1 MLSIPFFKTVL
12 DWLEVWAILIPLF
25 VLLKKPQQPVYMQ
38 AVILYLFIALFLNI
52 VANLIWKRETL
63 GLNTDYNNNNP
74 LYNLHSIFRLMFFSI
89 FFIHL
94 RQPFLTRIKMLIPF
108 AFILFVVIN
117 FIFFENFF
125 QKKISSRLHTVESG
139 ILLFY
144 CLQYYLFRLK
154 DEQASFTKM
163 PDFWVVT
170 GLGIFVVIS
179 FPIYLFYDRM
189 IYLFYGPKLD
199 EFKFLL
205 DIWEVQKIG
214 FLICCILIAKAFYT
228 HE

>member
-1 MLSIPFFKTVL
+1 MLSIPFLKTVL

-25 VLLKKPQQPVYMQ
+25 VLLKKPRQPVYMQ
-38 AVILYLFIALFLNI
+38 PVIYYLFVALFLNI
-52 VANLIWKRETL
+52 VATLIWKRNSL
-63 GLNTDYNNNNP
+63 GLNTVFENNNP
-74 LYNLHSIFRLMFFSI
+74 FYNLHSIFRLIFFSV
-89 FFIHL
+89 FFIRL
-94 RQPFLTRIKMLIPF
+94 KQPFLSGVKMIIPF
-108 AFILFVVIN
+108 LFIFFVVIN
-117 FIFFENFF
+117 FIDIEFFF

-154 DEQASFTKM
+154 EEQASFTKM

-170 GLGIFVVIS
+170 GLSIFVVIS

-214 FLICCILIAKAFYT
+214 FLICCILIAKAFNT
-228 HE
+228 KE